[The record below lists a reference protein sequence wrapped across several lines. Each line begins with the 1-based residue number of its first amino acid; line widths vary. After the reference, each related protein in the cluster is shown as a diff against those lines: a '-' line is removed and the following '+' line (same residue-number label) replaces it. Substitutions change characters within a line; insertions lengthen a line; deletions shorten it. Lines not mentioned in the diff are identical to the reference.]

1 MINDYTLWH
10 MSIERFIDI
19 SGWVMSAAS
28 LIAVIFNIYKSKWG
42 FVIWSLTDI
51 GWAAISMY
59 YSIYS
64 QVVMF
69 VIMLVFAIYGFM
81 KWNSTPQQE
90 KKI

>member
-10 MSIERFIDI
+10 MPIERFIDI

-28 LIAVIFNIYKSKWG
+28 LIGVIFNIYKSKWG
-42 FVIWSLTDI
+42 FFIWALTDI

-64 QVVMF
+64 QAVMF

-81 KWNSTPQQE
+81 KCNSTQ
-90 KKI
+90 K